1 MDTFTLQGVKA
12 RQPRLPSGNF
22 DWSWRGLN
30 NDIEWAWFFNR
41 LTWLPDLW
49 RAYKKTGDVAYFTCM
64 VKTTED
70 WITANP
76 PPRMFSFSAAWR
88 PLEAARRLL
97 YGWLPIL
104 SELQANEGTPAE
116 LHVKLEQSL
125 IEHGCYLRSHHAIR
139 GNHLITE
146 MLALLTLTYAMPKQ
160 SSACD
165 WKVYALSQLDRC
177 YRKQVYPDGV
187 YKELSVHYHR
197 IVTQNYTRLLNL
209 LKKAEDEDAFEL
221 WRPRVESLWRYLH
234 SVTKPDGNGPLNN
247 DSDLEKLGR
256 YVRREAPEGMR
267 DQSAVSCLYPWAG
280 QAIFRGKEK
289 EHWSFFDVGARGT
302 DHQHDDFMH
311 VNLAIGQADFL
322 VDCGRFTYEPGVWR
336 EYFVGARAHNCVML
350 NDRPCE
356 QGPKQ
361 YTRPP
366 KIDARIGDTE
376 CTVSGRAAFYMP
388 SGQRSGNW
396 ERRFRYTVDQSWLV
410 EDQLIAFGGNALT
423 TYWHWHP
430 DCVLSGDLLSADG
443 LIVSC
448 RTEKIRVCM
457 ETIGGIVSTQA
468 SIVGGVVEPQPQG
481 WYSEKFNQR
490 VPAPVLIVEQ
500 RLQGVGRNLWRFTD
514 LNV

>member
-160 SSACD
+160 SSGMHA
-165 WKVYALSQLDRC
+165 
-177 YRKQVYPDGV
+177 
-187 YKELSVHYHR
+187 
-197 IVTQNYTRLLNL
+197 T
-209 LKKAEDEDAFEL
+209 
-221 WRPRVESLWRYLH
+221 
-234 SVTKPDGNGPLNN
+234 
-247 DSDLEKLGR
+247 GR
-256 YVRREAPEGMR
+256 
-267 DQSAVSCLYPWAG
+267 
-280 QAIFRGKEK
+280 
-289 EHWSFFDVGARGT
+289 H
-302 DHQHDDFMH
+302 
-311 VNLAIGQADFL
+311 
-322 VDCGRFTYEPGVWR
+322 
-336 EYFVGARAHNCVML
+336 ML
-350 NDRPCE
+350 
-356 QGPKQ
+356 
-361 YTRPP
+361 
-366 KIDARIGDTE
+366 
-376 CTVSGRAAFYMP
+376 
-388 SGQRSGNW
+388 
-396 ERRFRYTVDQSWLV
+396 
-410 EDQLIAFGGNALT
+410 
-423 TYWHWHP
+423 
-430 DCVLSGDLLSADG
+430 
-443 LIVSC
+443 
-448 RTEKIRVCM
+448 
-457 ETIGGIVSTQA
+457 
-468 SIVGGVVEPQPQG
+468 
-481 WYSEKFNQR
+481 
-490 VPAPVLIVEQ
+490 
-500 RLQGVGRNLWRFTD
+500 
-514 LNV
+514 